1 MGKKITV
8 LIATGTMNAGGAET
22 LIMEM
27 LHQKT
32 DRISYIMLIH
42 YAGKKE
48 VGVYDEEIR
57 SLGVPIVYIPSVGSV
72 GANQYIKE
80 FEQVIR
86 EIEHVD
92 IIHSHLNGVGGII
105 ARAAKK
111 AGIKNRIVHCHAD
124 ITFKGSKLTIWL
136 NELKLAFLKLHVNKF
151 ANYYWACSEA
161 AGKRL
166 FSKGKEVTIIPNVI
180 DVGKYLVTDEK
191 VAMAKD
197 KFGMKG
203 KFVIGSIGRIARIK
217 NYELVIQLLAELKKT
232 GMSAQ
237 FVCFGRVVDKE
248 YFEELTQLAETL
260 GVEEQ
265 VHFLGNSTE
274 VSNDIGCFDI
284 FVMPSHSE
292 GFGMAAI
299 EAQAAGLPTLVSE
312 GVPDIIDVDLGL
324 VHFLPFNNVQRWK
337 DVILNMGGIVKP
349 DHSLIIDKFNEKG
362 FNSEAMVRNIE
373 EQYIEM
379 KLGRENGN

>member
-1 MGKKITV
+1 MKKKVTV

-27 LHQKT
+27 LRQKT
-32 DRISYIMLIH
+32 DRINYIMLIH
-42 YAGKKE
+42 YAGEVE

-72 GANQYIKE
+72 GTNKYIKE
-80 FEQVIR
+80 FEHAIK

-105 ARAAKK
+105 ARAARK

-124 ITFKGSKLTIWL
+124 ITFKGSKLSICL
-136 NELKLAFLKLHVNKF
+136 NELKLAFLKLNVNKY
-151 ANYYWACSEA
+151 ANYYWACSKA
-161 AGKRL
+161 AGNRM
-166 FSKGKEVTIIPNVI
+166 FSKHKEVRIISNVI
-180 DVGKYLVTDEK
+180 DAKKYLMTEDK
-191 VAMAKD
+191 ALRAKD

-203 KFVIGSIGRIARIK
+203 QFVIGSIGRIARIK

-232 GMSAQ
+232 GILAQ

-248 YFEELTQLAETL
+248 YFEEINQLAKAL
-260 GVEEQ
+260 GVKEQ

-274 VSNDIGCFDI
+274 ISDDIGCFDV
-284 FVMPSHSE
+284 FLMPSHSE

-299 EAQAAGLPTLVSE
+299 EAQAAGIPTLVST
-312 GVPDIIDVDLGL
+312 GVPSIIDVDLGL
-324 VHFLPFNNVQRWK
+324 VNFLPFDNIQRWK

>member
-27 LHQKT
+27 LRQKT
-32 DRISYIMLIH
+32 DRINYIMLIH
-42 YAGKKE
+42 YSGKKE

-72 GANQYIKE
+72 GTRKYIKE
-80 FEQVIR
+80 FEGVIKKS
-86 EIEHVD
+86 EYVD

-111 AGIKNRIVHCHAD
+111 VGIQNRIVHCHAD
-124 ITFKGSKLTIWL
+124 ISFRGNKFNIYF
-136 NELKLAFLKLHVNKF
+136 NELKLAYLKMNVNKY

-166 FSKGKEVTIIPNVI
+166 FSKDKEVKIIPNVI
-180 DVGKYLVTDEK
+180 DVRKYLMTDEK
-191 VAMAKD
+191 VVIAKD

-203 KFVIGSIGRIARIK
+203 QFVIGSIGRIARVK

-232 GMSAQ
+232 GMFAQ

-248 YFEELTQLAETL
+248 YFEELTQLAEPL

-312 GVPDIIDVDLGL
+312 GVPDIVDVDLGL
-324 VHFLPFNNVQRWK
+324 VKSLPLDNIQRWA
-337 DVILNMGGIVKP
+337 DAVRNIGEFAKP
-349 DHSLIIDKFNEKG
+349 NHSLIIDKFNDKG

-379 KLGRENGN
+379 QSGRENGN